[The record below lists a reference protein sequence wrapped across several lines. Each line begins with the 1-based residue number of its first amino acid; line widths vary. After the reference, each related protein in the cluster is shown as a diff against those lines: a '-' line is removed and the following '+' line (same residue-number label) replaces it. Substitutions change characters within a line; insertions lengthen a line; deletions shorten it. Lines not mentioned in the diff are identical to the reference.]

1 MFDIT
6 KFGAFISRLRKN
18 ADMTQSELADR
29 LGLTRQA
36 ISRYECGDSFPDIS
50 VLREL
55 AGIFGIPLELLIN
68 SGDPTEGE
76 AEIIEAV
83 ASGREITPKNAAD
96 VLSLA
101 PLLKPSVL
109 SRLSDSMAKQG
120 IDMSGITALA
130 EYLNDTDARKLL
142 QSVSFDSLSEMD
154 PNLLERLLPLL
165 GPYAADTVFQKILDG
180 ELDYHYLELL
190 GNYSNSAVE
199 AAVVFGALDAEALNI
214 MHRNNYNRARLQKR
228 GVIRLFT
235 CPECG
240 GALTHFYPRRCK
252 CGCQPAFSD
261 NILRMCE
268 PEPVCALA
276 AGEPDFDLIRRR
288 MSDELLILVLGASGA
303 AGLMDM
309 VFERDFSSCEA
320 VILDDDPSRL
330 YEAERSVRNKNDG
343 QLLFALDDLC
353 APHLMPDM
361 FDLIIDN
368 TAGHIGERSEL
379 LTLLKKG
386 GCVMRGDKIVCEV

>member
-214 MHRNNYNRARLQKR
+214 MRRNNYNRARLQKR

-268 PEPVCALA
+268 PEPVCALSA
-276 AGEPDFDLIRRR
+276 EKPDFDLIRRR
-288 MSDELLILVLGASGA
+288 MSDELLILVLGASGV

-330 YEAERSVRNKNDG
+330 NEAERSVRNKNSG
-343 QLLFALDDLC
+343 QLLFALDDLR

-368 TAGHIGERSEL
+368 TAGHIGERGEL

-386 GCVMRGDKIVCEV
+386 GCVMRGDRIVCEV